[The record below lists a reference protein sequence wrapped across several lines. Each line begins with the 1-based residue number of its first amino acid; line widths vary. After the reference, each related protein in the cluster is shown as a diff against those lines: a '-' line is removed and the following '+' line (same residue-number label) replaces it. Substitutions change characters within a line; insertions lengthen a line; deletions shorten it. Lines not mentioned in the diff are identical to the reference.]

1 MVKVRIVTQSDTGE
15 MTEFEGESDEAY
27 GEIKQ
32 QESDQFTSP
41 RYEISEV
48 EIEGYDPVDEEQYD
62 ELLDEIHPEYKINNS
77 TFYASDI
84 LKKLDPTAYR
94 IGKQEYQESRLEDVQ
109 HEVEQTLDY
118 DDENEEGF
126 WTNVFRVLW
135 N

>member
-118 DDENEEGF
+118 DDENEQGF
-126 WTNVFRVLW
+126 WANVFRVLW